1 MKEPVILLYLL
12 LSMTLIRAQSGWE
25 VGVFAGLA
33 AYSGDVNP
41 TLTSRFKD
49 FTPSIG
55 LTTRTNLS
63 KRFGFRVG
71 LTYLKLKGDDEHY
84 ESRESRDFNFNT
96 NLVELGVVGEWEP
109 FGANRFFTDA
119 EGKINM
125 DKLISPYLFA
135 GVGLM
140 GGGLNTDF
148 SNYPGKNEQII
159 AGIKKDRA
167 YGNSLLSV
175 SLPIG
180 LGLKFD
186 LSEKFTLAVE
196 GSIRG
201 SFTDY
206 LDGISFSASPG
217 AKDIYMNMGIVV
229 YRRFGNPGAE

>member
-12 LSMTLIRAQSGWE
+12 LSMTLLRAQSVWE
-25 VGVFAGLA
+25 VGVFGGLA

-41 TLTSRFKD
+41 SLTSRFKD

-63 KRFGFRVG
+63 NHFGFRVG
-71 LTYLKLKGDDEHY
+71 LTYLKLKGDDENY

-96 NLVELGVVGEWEP
+96 NLVELSLVGEWEP
-109 FGANRFFTDA
+109 FGSNRYFTDA
-119 EGKINM
+119 EGEIRT

-140 GGGLNTDF
+140 GGGLNTNF
-148 SNYPGKNEQII
+148 SNYPGKNEQIL
-159 AGIKKDRA
+159 AGISKDRE
-167 YGNSLLSV
+167 YGNSLLGV

-180 LGLKFD
+180 LGIKFD
-186 LSEKFTLAVE
+186 LSENFSLALE

-206 LDGISFSASPG
+206 LDGISFSASPA
-217 AKDIYMNMGIVV
+217 AKDVYMNMGIVV
-229 YRRFGNPGAE
+229 YRRFGAPKSE

>member
-1 MKEPVILLYLL
+1 MKEPVLLLYLL
-12 LSMTLIRAQSGWE
+12 CSMTLIRAQSIWE
-25 VGVFAGLA
+25 VGAFVGMA

-49 FTPSIG
+49 FTPSVG
-55 LTTRTNLS
+55 LNTRTNLS
-63 KRFGFRVG
+63 DHLGVRVG
-71 LTYLKLKGDDEHY
+71 FTYLKLKGDDEHY
-84 ESRESRDFNFNT
+84 ENRESRDFNFNT
-96 NLVELGVVGEWEP
+96 TLVELSILGEWEP
-109 FGANRFFTDA
+109 FGANRYFTDA
-119 EGKINM
+119 EGNVRM

-167 YGNSLLSV
+167 YGNSLLGV
-175 SLPIG
+175 SLPVG
-180 LGLKFD
+180 LGVKLD
-186 LSEKFTLAVE
+186 LSKNFTLAAE

-206 LDGISFSASPG
+206 LDGISFSANPD
-217 AKDIYMNMGIVV
+217 AKDIYMNIGIVI
-229 YRRFGNPGAE
+229 YRRFGTPSSE

>member
-1 MKEPVILLYLL
+1 MKKPVLLLYLL
-12 LSMTLIRAQSGWE
+12 CSMTLIRAQTVWE
-25 VGVFAGLA
+25 VGAFAGIA

-63 KRFGFRVG
+63 KHLGVRVG
-71 LTYLKLKGDDEHY
+71 LTYLKLKGDDENY
-84 ESRESRDFNFNT
+84 ESRQSRDFNFNT
-96 NLVELGVVGEWEP
+96 NLVELSILGEWEP
-109 FGANRFFTDA
+109 LGASRYFTDA
-119 EGKINM
+119 EGNVNM

-140 GGGLNTDF
+140 GGGLNTNF

-167 YGNSLLSV
+167 YGNSLLGV

-180 LGLKFD
+180 LGVKFD
-186 LSEKFTLAVE
+186 LSQNFTLAVE

-206 LDGISFSASPG
+206 LDGISFSASPE

-229 YRRFGNPGAE
+229 YRRFGTPKSE

>member
-1 MKEPVILLYLL
+1 MKEPVLLLYLL
-12 LSMTLIRAQSGWE
+12 CSMTLIRAQTVWE
-25 VGVFAGLA
+25 VGAFAGMA

-63 KRFGFRVG
+63 KHLGVRVG
-71 LTYLKLKGDDEHY
+71 LTYLKLKGDDENY
-84 ESRESRDFNFNT
+84 ESRQSRDFNFNT
-96 NLVELGVVGEWEP
+96 NLVELSILGEWEP
-109 FGANRFFTDA
+109 LGASRYFTDA
-119 EGKINM
+119 EGNVNM

-140 GGGLNTDF
+140 GGGLNTNF

-167 YGNSLLSV
+167 YGNSLLGV

-180 LGLKFD
+180 LGVKFD
-186 LSEKFTLAVE
+186 LSQNFTLAVE

-206 LDGISFSASPG
+206 LDGISFSASPD

-229 YRRFGNPGAE
+229 YRRFGTPKSE